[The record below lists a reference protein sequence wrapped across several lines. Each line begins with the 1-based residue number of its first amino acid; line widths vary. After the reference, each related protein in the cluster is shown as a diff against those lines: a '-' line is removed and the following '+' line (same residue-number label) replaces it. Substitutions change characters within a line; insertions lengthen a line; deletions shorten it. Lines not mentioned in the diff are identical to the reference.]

1 MNKRYLYIIIA
12 VVVVAIIGLIIY
24 KVLNN
29 NKNKQIDMNN
39 ISDEDVQNMLNA
51 INDGELKIDI
61 KDFGNLEVEVELE
74 EAVALA
80 RRLGVPEEEIIKNID
95 ELDAFML
102 N

>member
-1 MNKRYLYIIIA
+1 MKKQYLYIILAI
-12 VVVVAIIGLIIY
+12 VVVAIIGLIIY

-29 NKNKQIDMNN
+29 NKNKQIDVNN
-39 ISDEDVQNMLNA
+39 ISDKDVQKIVDA
-51 INDGELKIDI
+51 INYGELEIDI
-61 KDFGNLEVEVELE
+61 KDFENLE